1 MAIDASSVREL
12 RDRTSAGVLD
22 CKNALEEA
30 NGDFEKAGEI
40 LRKKGL
46 AKAMKKG
53 SRGTPEGKVGSYIH
67 TNGKVGVL
75 IEINCETD
83 FVAKNE
89 VFEDLVKDICMHIA
103 ATDPM
108 AVSREDVSQE
118 TIDKEK
124 KAYTEEFKDKPDNVR
139 DKIIEGKME
148 GFYKEVC
155 LINQP
160 FVKDNDQTIED
171 LLKNAI
177 TKLGENIKISRF
189 ARFAI
194 AFFNKSSIV

>member
-1 MAIDASSVREL
+1 MAIEASSVREL
-12 RDRTSAGVLD
+12 RDRTSAGFLD

-30 NGDFEKAGEI
+30 GGDFEKAGEI
-40 LRKKGL
+40 LRTKGL

-53 SRGTPEGKVGSYIH
+53 SRGTPEGRVGSYIH
-67 TNGKVGVL
+67 TNGKLGVL
-75 IEINCETD
+75 IEVNCETD
-83 FVAKNE
+83 FVAKND
-89 VFEDLVKDICMHIA
+89 VFDDLVKDLCMHIA

-108 AVSREDVSQE
+108 AVSRETVPQE
-118 TIDKEK
+118 MIDRER
-124 KAYTEEFKDKPDNVR
+124 KAYSEEFKDKPDNVR
-139 DKIIEGKME
+139 DKIIDGKME
-148 GFYKEVC
+148 SFYKEVC

-160 FVKDNDQTIED
+160 FVKDNDKTIED

-194 AFFNKSSIV
+194 GE

>member
-1 MAIDASSVREL
+1 MAIEASSVREL
-12 RDRTSAGVLD
+12 RDRTSAGFLD

-53 SRGTPEGKVGSYIH
+53 SRGTPEGRVGSYIH

-75 IEINCETD
+75 IEVNCETD
-83 FVAKNE
+83 FVAKND
-89 VFEDLVKDICMHIA
+89 VFADLVKDLCMQVA
-103 ATDPM
+103 ATDPT
-108 AVSREDVSQE
+108 AVSRETVPQE
-118 TIDKEK
+118 IIDKER
-124 KAYTEEFKDKPDNVR
+124 KAYEEEFKDKPDNVR
-139 DKIIEGKME
+139 DKIIDGKME
-148 GFYKEVC
+148 SFYKEVC
-155 LINQP
+155 LVNQP
-160 FVKDNDQTIED
+160 FVKDNDRTIED

-177 TKLGENIKISRF
+177 TKLGENVKISRF

-194 AFFNKSSIV
+194 GE

>member
-1 MAIDASSVREL
+1 MAIDASSVKEL
-12 RDRTSAGVLD
+12 RERTSAGFLD

-53 SRGTPEGKVGSYIH
+53 SRGTPEGRVGSYIH

-75 IEINCETD
+75 IEVNCETD
-83 FVAKNE
+83 FVAKND
-89 VFEDLVKDICMHIA
+89 VFGDLVKDICMHIA

-108 AVSREDVSQE
+108 AVSRESVPQE
-118 TIDKEK
+118 MIDRER
-124 KAYTEEFKDKPDNVR
+124 KAYNEEFKDKPDNVR
-139 DKIIEGKME
+139 DKIIDGKME
-148 GFYKEVC
+148 SFYKEVC

-171 LLKNAI
+171 LLKGAI
-177 TKLGENIKISRF
+177 TKLGENVKISRF

-194 AFFNKSSIV
+194 GE

>member
-12 RDRTSAGVLD
+12 RDRTSAGFLD

-53 SRGTPEGKVGSYIH
+53 SRGTPEGRVGSYIH

-75 IEINCETD
+75 IEVNCETD
-83 FVAKNE
+83 FVAKND
-89 VFEDLVKDICMHIA
+89 VFADLVKDLCMQVA

-108 AVSREDVSQE
+108 AVSRETVPQE
-118 TIDKEK
+118 IIDKERR
-124 KAYTEEFKDKPDNVR
+124 AYNEEFKDKPDNVR
-139 DKIIEGKME
+139 DKIIDGKME
-148 GFYKEVC
+148 SFYKEVC

-177 TKLGENIKISRF
+177 TKLGENVKISRF
-189 ARFAI
+189 ARFA
-194 AFFNKSSIV
+194 VGE

>member
-1 MAIDASSVREL
+1 MAIEASSVREL

-22 CKNALEEA
+22 CKIALEEA

-53 SRGTPEGKVGSYIH
+53 SRGTPEGRVGSYIH

-75 IEINCETD
+75 VEINCETD
-83 FVAKNE
+83 FVAKND
-89 VFEDLVKDICMHIA
+89 VFEALVKDICMHIA

-108 AVSREDVSQE
+108 AVSKETVPQE
-118 TIDKEK
+118 MIDREK
-124 KAYTEEFKDKPDNVR
+124 KAYNEEFKDKPDNVR

-148 GFYKEVC
+148 SFYKEVC

-177 TKLGENIKISRF
+177 TKLGENVKISRF

-194 AFFNKSSIV
+194 GE

>member
-1 MAIDASSVREL
+1 MAIEASSVREL

-83 FVAKNE
+83 FVAKND
-89 VFEDLVKDICMHIA
+89 VFEKLVKDICMHIA

-108 AVSREDVSQE
+108 AVSREDVPQE
-118 TIDKEK
+118 MIDREK

-139 DKIIEGKME
+139 DKIIDGKME

-171 LLKNAI
+171 LLRNAI

-194 AFFNKSSIV
+194 GE

>member
-12 RDRTSAGVLD
+12 RDRTSAGFLD

-30 NGDFEKAGEI
+30 NGDFERAGEI

-53 SRGTPEGKVGSYIH
+53 SRGTPEGRVGSYIH

-83 FVAKNE
+83 FVAKND
-89 VFEDLVKDICMHIA
+89 VFGALVKDICMHIA

-108 AVSREDVSQE
+108 AVSRETVPQE
-118 TIDKEK
+118 MIDREN
-124 KAYTEEFKDKPDNVR
+124 KAYNEEFKDKPDNVR
-139 DKIIEGKME
+139 DKIIDGKME
-148 GFYKEVC
+148 SFYKEVC

-194 AFFNKSSIV
+194 GE

>member
-12 RDRTSAGVLD
+12 RDRTSAGFLD

-30 NGDFEKAGEI
+30 NGDFERAGEI

-53 SRGTPEGKVGSYIH
+53 SRGTPEGRVGSYIH

-89 VFEDLVKDICMHIA
+89 VFEALVKDICMHIA

-108 AVSREDVSQE
+108 AVSRETVPQE
-118 TIDKEK
+118 MIDREK
-124 KAYTEEFKDKPDNVR
+124 KAYNEEFKDKPENVR
-139 DKIIEGKME
+139 DKIIDGKME
-148 GFYKEVC
+148 SFYKEVC

-171 LLKNAI
+171 LLKAAI

-194 AFFNKSSIV
+194 GE

>member
-12 RDRTSAGVLD
+12 RDRTSAGFLD

-30 NGDFEKAGEI
+30 NGDFERAGEI

-53 SRGTPEGKVGSYIH
+53 SRGTPEGRVGSYIH

-83 FVAKNE
+83 FVAKND
-89 VFEDLVKDICMHIA
+89 VFEALVKDICMHIA

-108 AVSREDVSQE
+108 AVSRETVPQE
-118 TIDKEK
+118 MIDREK
-124 KAYTEEFKDKPDNVR
+124 KAYNEEFKDKPENVR
-139 DKIIEGKME
+139 DKIIDGKME
-148 GFYKEVC
+148 SFYKEVC

-171 LLKNAI
+171 LLKAAI

-194 AFFNKSSIV
+194 GE

>member
-194 AFFNKSSIV
+194 GE

>member
-12 RDRTSAGVLD
+12 RDRTSAGFLD

-30 NGDFEKAGEI
+30 NGDFERAGEI

-53 SRGTPEGKVGSYIH
+53 SRGTPEGRVGSYIH

-83 FVAKNE
+83 FVAKND
-89 VFEDLVKDICMHIA
+89 VFEALVKDICMHIA

-108 AVSREDVSQE
+108 AVSRETVPQDM
-118 TIDKEK
+118 IDREK
-124 KAYTEEFKDKPDNVR
+124 KAYNEEFKDKPENVR
-139 DKIIEGKME
+139 DKIIDGKME
-148 GFYKEVC
+148 SFYKEVC

-171 LLKNAI
+171 LLKAAI

-194 AFFNKSSIV
+194 GE

>member
-1 MAIDASSVREL
+1 MAIEASSVREL

-22 CKNALEEA
+22 CKLALEEA

-53 SRGTPEGKVGSYIH
+53 SRGTPEGRVGSYIH

-75 IEINCETD
+75 IEVNCETD
-83 FVAKNE
+83 FVAKND
-89 VFEDLVKDICMHIA
+89 VFGVLVKDLCMHIA

-108 AVSREDVSQE
+108 AVSRETVPQE
-118 TIDKEK
+118 MIDREK
-124 KAYTEEFKDKPDNVR
+124 RAYTEEFKDKPDNVR
-139 DKIIEGKME
+139 DKIIDGKME

-171 LLKNAI
+171 LLKTAI
-177 TKLGENIKISRF
+177 TKLGENVKINRF

-194 AFFNKSSIV
+194 GE

>member
-12 RDRTSAGVLD
+12 RDRTSAGFLD

-53 SRGTPEGKVGSYIH
+53 SRGTPEGRVGSYIH

-75 IEINCETD
+75 IEVNCETD
-83 FVAKNE
+83 FVAKND
-89 VFEDLVKDICMHIA
+89 VFESLVKDICMHIA

-118 TIDKEK
+118 MIDREK

-160 FVKDNDQTIED
+160 FVKDNDQTVED
-171 LLKNAI
+171 LIKNAI

-194 AFFNKSSIV
+194 GE

>member
-12 RDRTSAGVLD
+12 RDRTSAGFLD

-30 NGDFEKAGEI
+30 NGDFERAGEI

-46 AKAMKKG
+46 ANAMKKG
-53 SRGTPEGKVGSYIH
+53 SRGTPEGRVGSYIH

-83 FVAKNE
+83 FVAKNDL
-89 VFEDLVKDICMHIA
+89 FGDLVKDICMHIA

-108 AVSREDVSQE
+108 AVSRETVPQE
-118 TIDKEK
+118 MIDREK
-124 KAYTEEFKDKPDNVR
+124 KAYNEEFKDKPDNVR
-139 DKIIEGKME
+139 DKIIDGKME
-148 GFYKEVC
+148 SFYKEVC

-171 LLKNAI
+171 LLKTAI
-177 TKLGENIKISRF
+177 TKLGENVKISRF

-194 AFFNKSSIV
+194 GE

>member
-12 RDRTSAGVLD
+12 RDRTSAGFLD

-53 SRGTPEGKVGSYIH
+53 SRGTPEGRVGSYIH

-75 IEINCETD
+75 IEVNCETD
-83 FVAKNE
+83 FVAKND
-89 VFEDLVKDICMHIA
+89 VFSDLVKNLCMQVA

-108 AVSREDVSQE
+108 AVSRETVPQE
-118 TIDKEK
+118 IIDKERM
-124 KAYTEEFKDKPDNVR
+124 AYNEEFKDKPDNVK
-139 DKIIEGKME
+139 DKIIDGKME
-148 GFYKEVC
+148 SFYKEVC

-189 ARFAI
+189 ARFM
-194 AFFNKSSIV
+194 VGE

>member
-1 MAIDASSVREL
+1 MAIEASSVREL
-12 RDRTSAGVLD
+12 RDRTSAGFLD

-53 SRGTPEGKVGSYIH
+53 SRGTPEGRVGSYIH
-67 TNGKVGVL
+67 TNGKLGVL
-75 IEINCETD
+75 IEVNCETD
-83 FVAKNE
+83 FVAKND
-89 VFEDLVKDICMHIA
+89 VFADLVKDLCMQIA

-108 AVSREDVSQE
+108 AVSRETVPQE
-118 TIDKEK
+118 MIDRER
-124 KAYTEEFKDKPDNVR
+124 KAYNEEFKDKPDNVR
-139 DKIIEGKME
+139 DKIIDGKME
-148 GFYKEVC
+148 SFYKEVC

-177 TKLGENIKISRF
+177 TKLGENVKISRF

-194 AFFNKSSIV
+194 GE

>member
-12 RDRTSAGVLD
+12 RDRTSAGFLD

-30 NGDFEKAGEI
+30 NGDFERAGEI

-46 AKAMKKG
+46 ARAMKKG
-53 SRGTPEGKVGSYIH
+53 SRGTPEGRVGSYIH

-89 VFEDLVKDICMHIA
+89 VFEALVKDICMHIA

-108 AVSREDVSQE
+108 AVSRETVPQE
-118 TIDKEK
+118 MIDREK
-124 KAYTEEFKDKPDNVR
+124 KAYNEEFKDKPDNVR
-139 DKIIEGKME
+139 DKIIDGKME
-148 GFYKEVC
+148 SFYKEVC

-171 LLKNAI
+171 LLKAAI

-194 AFFNKSSIV
+194 GE

>member
-1 MAIDASSVREL
+1 MAIEASSVREL

-53 SRGTPEGKVGSYIH
+53 SRGTPEGRVGSYIH

-75 IEINCETD
+75 IEVNCETD
-83 FVAKNE
+83 FVAKND
-89 VFEDLVKDICMHIA
+89 VFADLVKDLCMQIA

-108 AVSREDVSQE
+108 SVSRETVPQE
-118 TIDKEK
+118 IIDRER
-124 KAYTEEFKDKPDNVR
+124 KAYNEEFKDKPDNVR
-139 DKIIEGKME
+139 EKIIDGKME
-148 GFYKEVC
+148 SFYKEVC

-177 TKLGENIKISRF
+177 TKLGENVKISRF
-189 ARFAI
+189 ARFA
-194 AFFNKSSIV
+194 VGE

>member
-1 MAIDASSVREL
+1 MAIEASSVREL

-30 NGDFEKAGEI
+30 SGDFEKVGEI

-53 SRGTPEGKVGSYIH
+53 SRGTPEGRVGSYIH

-75 IEINCETD
+75 IEVNCETD
-83 FVAKNE
+83 FVAKND
-89 VFEDLVKDICMHIA
+89 VFENLVKDLCMHIA

-108 AVSREDVSQE
+108 AVSRETVPQE
-118 TIDKEK
+118 MIDRER
-124 KAYTEEFKDKPDNVR
+124 KAYNEEFKDKPDNVR
-139 DKIIEGKME
+139 DKIIDGKME
-148 GFYKEVC
+148 SFYKEVC

-171 LLKNAI
+171 LIKGAI
-177 TKLGENIKISRF
+177 TKLGENVKISRF

-194 AFFNKSSIV
+194 GE

>member
-1 MAIDASSVREL
+1 MAIDASNVREL
-12 RDRTSAGVLD
+12 RDRTSAGFLD

-30 NGDFEKAGEI
+30 NGDLERAGEI

-46 AKAMKKG
+46 ANAMKKG
-53 SRGTPEGKVGSYIH
+53 SRGTPEGRVGSYIH

-83 FVAKNE
+83 FVAKND
-89 VFEDLVKDICMHIA
+89 VFGDLVKDICMHIA

-108 AVSREDVSQE
+108 AVSRETVPQE
-118 TIDKEK
+118 MIDREK
-124 KAYTEEFKDKPDNVR
+124 KAYNEEFKDKPDNVR
-139 DKIIEGKME
+139 DKIIDGKME
-148 GFYKEVC
+148 SFYKEVC
-155 LINQP
+155 LINQS

-171 LLKNAI
+171 LLKTAI
-177 TKLGENIKISRF
+177 TKLGENVKISRF

-194 AFFNKSSIV
+194 GE

>member
-1 MAIDASSVREL
+1 MAIEASSVREL
-12 RDRTSAGVLD
+12 RDRTSAGFLD

-53 SRGTPEGKVGSYIH
+53 SRGTPEGRVGSYIH
-67 TNGKVGVL
+67 TNGKLGVL
-75 IEINCETD
+75 IEVNCETD
-83 FVAKNE
+83 FVARND
-89 VFEDLVKDICMHIA
+89 VFADLVKDLCMQIA

-108 AVSREDVSQE
+108 AVSRETVPQE
-118 TIDKEK
+118 MIDRER
-124 KAYTEEFKDKPDNVR
+124 KAYNEEFKDKPDNVR
-139 DKIIEGKME
+139 DKIIDGKME
-148 GFYKEVC
+148 SFYKEVC

-160 FVKDNDQTIED
+160 FVKDNDQIIED

-194 AFFNKSSIV
+194 GE

>member
-12 RDRTSAGVLD
+12 RDRTSAGFLD

-30 NGDFEKAGEI
+30 NGDFERAGEI

-53 SRGTPEGKVGSYIH
+53 SRGTPEGRVGSYIH

-83 FVAKNE
+83 FVAKND
-89 VFEDLVKDICMHIA
+89 VFEALVKDICMHIA

-108 AVSREDVSQE
+108 AVSRETVPQE
-118 TIDKEK
+118 MIDREK
-124 KAYTEEFKDKPDNVR
+124 KAYNEEFKDKPDNVR
-139 DKIIEGKME
+139 DKIIDGKME
-148 GFYKEVC
+148 SFYKEVC

-171 LLKNAI
+171 LLKAAI

-194 AFFNKSSIV
+194 GE

>member
-1 MAIDASSVREL
+1 MTIEASSVKEL
-12 RDRTSAGVLD
+12 RERTSAGFLD

-40 LRKKGL
+40 LRTKGL

-53 SRGTPEGKVGSYIH
+53 SRGTPEGRVGSYIH
-67 TNGKVGVL
+67 NGKVGVL
-75 IEINCETD
+75 IEVNCETD
-83 FVAKNE
+83 FVAKND
-89 VFEDLVKDICMHIA
+89 VFADLVKNLCMQVA

-108 AVSREDVSQE
+108 AVSRETVPQE
-118 TIDKEK
+118 TIDRERR
-124 KAYTEEFKDKPDNVR
+124 AYNEEFKDKPDNVR
-139 DKIIEGKME
+139 DKIIDGKME
-148 GFYKEVC
+148 SFYKEVC

-171 LLKNAI
+171 LVKNAI

-189 ARFAI
+189 ARFA
-194 AFFNKSSIV
+194 VGE

>member
-12 RDRTSAGVLD
+12 RDRTSAGFLD

-30 NGDFEKAGEI
+30 NGDFERAGEI

-46 AKAMKKG
+46 ANAMKKG
-53 SRGTPEGKVGSYIH
+53 SRGTPEGRVGSYIH

-83 FVAKNE
+83 FVAKND
-89 VFEDLVKDICMHIA
+89 VFGDLVKDICMHIA

-108 AVSREDVSQE
+108 AVSRETVPQE
-118 TIDKEK
+118 MIDREK
-124 KAYTEEFKDKPDNVR
+124 KAYNEEFKDKPDNVR
-139 DKIIEGKME
+139 DKIIDGKME
-148 GFYKEVC
+148 SFYKEVC

-171 LLKNAI
+171 LLKTAI

-194 AFFNKSSIV
+194 GE